1 MVQQWSWFSFYY
13 LSWNNKVSPFSSIP
27 SCASDAFLDLK
38 TNFKIEE
45 YFPFPHHATL
55 WGHTGVWSYFKC
67 KWYIWCQNCTGI
79 VKQRLLLFSVQ
90 LEPNPVTVHLG
101 FSLGNPEMTGPFKLE
116 CIFIITAQLHTSLFT
131 DYRVRRD
138 DLHSLCGQ
146 FVSERAVLCRKNS
159 KKSPLSGDSLIK

>member
-13 LSWNNKVSPFSSIP
+13 PSWNNKVFLFSTIP
-27 SCASDAFLDLK
+27 SCASDSFLDLK
-38 TNFKIEE
+38 TNFKIKE

-90 LEPNPVTVHLG
+90 LEPNPVTVHLR

-116 CIFIITAQLHTSLFT
+116 CTFIMTARLQSLFT

-138 DLHSLCGQ
+138 DLQVNHSLCGQ
-146 FVSERAVLCRKNS
+146 FVSERGLRCAERTAKRAHCQ
-159 KKSPLSGDSLIK
+159 GTA